1 MDLEATIE
9 NCKQMFL
16 DPTFAAVRRWREAH
30 PGQKVIG
37 CFPVYVPEEIVHAAG
52 MLPVALYGGGP
63 MIEIDHADSRIQSF
77 ICSISR
83 STLELGLTGR
93 LDAFDGLIFP
103 SICDVARNL
112 SGVWQRNFPGQMSF
126 FIHFA
131 QNIYSKNAVP
141 YLRSEY
147 DRLRQALEALGGA
160 PITEEA
166 LRYSIAVYNENRE
179 LLRRLQDLK
188 RRAPEKVSMTEA
200 YALVRAGGI
209 MPKEEHNA
217 LLRQVLPELEARQSR
232 PMDRIR
238 VVLDGA
244 FCEQPPIEVIM
255 GIEQAGCY
263 ILDDDFAVGRRWLET
278 AVEPNSPAPFP
289 YREGGE
295 RAGGEVDALTAL
307 AATFIAHSVP
317 SAIRYDGPKVRTQR
331 FLEKCRSVKV
341 DGVLFVWA
349 KFCDPAQFDYVLMKD
364 ALDREHIPHL
374 AIEFEEKMS
383 VFELVRSQ
391 VETFVESILFY
402 S

>member
-1 MDLEATIE
+1 MDLEAIFETCRE
-9 NCKQMFL
+9 MFQ
-16 DPTFAAVRRWREAH
+16 DPTFAAVRRWKAAH
-30 PGQKVIG
+30 PGRKAIG
-37 CFPVYVPEEIVHAAG
+37 CFPVYVPEEIIHAAG
-52 MLPVALYGGGP
+52 MLPVSLFGGGN

-93 LDAFDGLIFP
+93 LDVFDGLVFP

-112 SGVWQRNFPGQMSF
+112 SGVWQRNFPHQLSF
-126 FIHFA
+126 YIHFA
-131 QNIYSKNAVP
+131 QNIYSANAVP

-147 DRLRQALEALGGA
+147 ERLRQALEELGGT
-160 PITEEA
+160 PITEET
-166 LRYSIAVYNENRE
+166 LRHSIAVYNENRA
-179 LLRRLQDLK
+179 LLRQLYDLK
-188 RRAPEKVSMTEA
+188 RRSPEKVSMTET
-200 YALVRAGGI
+200 YTLIRAGGVL
-209 MPKEEHNA
+209 PKEEHNA
-217 LLRQVLPELEARQSR
+217 LLRQVLPELEARQAR

-238 VVLDGA
+238 VILDGA

-263 ILDDDFAVGRRWLET
+263 ILDDDFAVGRRWLE
-278 AVEPNSPAPFP
+278 APVALD
-289 YREGGE
+289 GE
-295 RAGGEVDALTAL
+295 AADALTAL
-307 AATFIAHSVP
+307 ARAFIQHSVP
-317 SAIRYDGPKVRTQR
+317 SPIRYDGPRMRTQR
-331 FLEKCRSVKV
+331 FLEKCRTLQV

-349 KFCDPAQFDYVLMKD
+349 KFCDPAQFDYVLLKD
-364 ALDREHIPHL
+364 ALDRAHIPHL

>member
-1 MDLEATIE
+1 MDLEAVFASCRE
-9 NCKQMFL
+9 MFQ
-16 DPTFAAVRRWREAH
+16 DPTFAAVRRWKEAH
-30 PGQKVIG
+30 PGRKAIG
-37 CFPVYVPEEIVHAAG
+37 CFPVYVPEEIIHAAG
-52 MLPVALYGGGP
+52 MLPVSLFGGGNR
-63 MIEIDHADSRIQSF
+63 IEIDHADSRIQSF

-93 LDAFDGLIFP
+93 LDVFDGLVFP

-112 SGVWQRNFPGQMSF
+112 SGVWQRNFPQQLCF
-126 FIHFA
+126 YIHFA
-131 QNIYSKNAVP
+131 QNIYSAKAVP

-147 DRLRQALEALGGA
+147 ERLRRALEELGGA
-160 PITEEA
+160 PISEEA
-166 LRYSIAVYNENRE
+166 LCHSIAVYNENRA
-179 LLRRLQDLK
+179 LLRRLYDLK
-188 RRAPEKVSMTEA
+188 RRSPEKVSMTEV
-200 YALVRAGGI
+200 YTLVRVGGL

-217 LLRQVLPELEARQSR
+217 LLRQVLPELEGREAQ

-263 ILDDDFAVGRRWLET
+263 IVDDDFAIGRRWLD
-278 AVEPNSPAPFP
+278 APVALD
-289 YREGGE
+289 GE
-295 RAGGEVDALTAL
+295 APDALTAL
-307 AATFIAHSVP
+307 ARAFIAHSVP
-317 SAIRYDGPKVRTQR
+317 SPVRYDGPRVRTQR
-331 FLEKCRSVKV
+331 FLEKCQMLQV

-349 KFCDPAQFDYVLMKD
+349 KFCDPAQFDYVLLKD
-364 ALDREHIPHL
+364 ALDRAHIPHL

>member
-1 MDLEATIE
+1 MDLEAVIE
-9 NCKQMFL
+9 NCKQVFQ
-16 DPTFAAVRRWREAH
+16 DPTFGAVRRWKEAH
-30 PGQKVIG
+30 PGRKAVG
-37 CFPVYVPEEIVHAAG
+37 CFPVYVPEEIIHAAG

-63 MIEIDHADSRIQSF
+63 TIEIDHADSRIQSF

-112 SGVWQRNFPGQMSF
+112 SGVWQRNFPGQLSF

-131 QNIYSKNAVP
+131 QNIYSANAVP

-147 DRLRQALEALGGA
+147 ERLRQALEALGGV
-160 PITEEA
+160 PVTEEA
-166 LRYSIAVYNENRE
+166 LRHSIAVYNEHRA
-179 LLRRLQDLK
+179 LLGQLYQLK
-188 RRAPEKVSMTEA
+188 RRAPEKVSMTET
-200 YALVRAGGI
+200 YALVRAGGV

-217 LLRQVLPELEARQSR
+217 LLRQVLPELEARDAR

-238 VVLDGA
+238 VILDGA

-263 ILDDDFAVGRRWLET
+263 ILDDDLAIGRRWLET
-278 AVEPNSPAPFP
+278 PVFLNGSSP
-289 YREGGE
+289 
-295 RAGGEVDALTAL
+295 DALTAL
-307 AATFIAHSVP
+307 AATFIGHSVP
-317 SAIRYDGPKVRTQR
+317 SAIRYDGPKVRTRR
-331 FLEKCRSVKV
+331 FLDKCHALNV
-341 DGVLFVWA
+341 DGVIFTWA
-349 KFCDPAQFDYVLMKD
+349 KFCDPAQFDYVLLKD
-364 ALDREHIPHL
+364 ALDREHLPHL
-374 AIEFEEKMS
+374 ALEFEEKMS

>member
-1 MDLEATIE
+1 MMDLEAMFE
-9 NCKQMFL
+9 NCRETFQ
-16 DPTFAAVRRWREAH
+16 DPTFATVRRWKEQH
-30 PGQKVIG
+30 PGRKAIG
-37 CFPVYVPEEIVHAAG
+37 CFPVYVPEEIIHAAG
-52 MLPVALYGGGP
+52 MLPVALYGGGN

-83 STLELGLTGR
+83 STLELGLTDR
-93 LDAFDGLIFP
+93 LADFDGLVFP

-112 SGVWQRNFPGQMSF
+112 SGVWQRNFPGQLSF

-131 QNIYSKNAVP
+131 QNIYSINAVP

-147 DRLRQALEALGGA
+147 DRLRQALEELGGR

-166 LRYSIAVYNENRE
+166 LRRSIAVYNENRA
-179 LLRRLQDLK
+179 LLERLYDLK
-188 RRAPEKVSMTEA
+188 RRAPAKVSMTEV
-200 YALVRAGGI
+200 YTLVRAGGI
-209 MPKEEHNA
+209 MLKEEHNA
-217 LLRQVLPELEARQSR
+217 LLHQVLPELEARQAH

-238 VVLDGA
+238 VMLDGA

-263 ILDDDFAVGRRWLET
+263 ILDDDFAVGRRWLE
-278 AVEPNSPAPFP
+278 APVPLNGREP
-289 YREGGE
+289 
-295 RAGGEVDALTAL
+295 DALTAL
-307 AATFIAHSVP
+307 AQAFIAHSTP
-317 SAIRYDGPKVRTQR
+317 SPIRYDGPRVRTER
-331 FLEKCRSVKV
+331 FLEKCKALNV

-349 KFCDPAQFDYVLMKD
+349 KFCDPAQFDYVLLKD
-364 ALDREHIPHL
+364 ALDRNHIPHL

>member
-1 MDLEATIE
+1 MDLEAVLETCRE
-9 NCKQMFL
+9 MFQ
-16 DPTFAAVRRWREAH
+16 DPTFAAVRRWKAAH
-30 PGQKVIG
+30 PGRKAIG
-37 CFPVYVPEEIVHAAG
+37 CFPVYVPEEIIHAAG
-52 MLPVALYGGGP
+52 MLPVSLFGGGN

-93 LDAFDGLIFP
+93 LEVFDGLVFP

-112 SGVWQRNFPGQMSF
+112 SGVWQRNFPHQLSF
-126 FIHFA
+126 YIHFA
-131 QNIYSKNAVP
+131 QNIYSVNAVP

-147 DRLRQALEALGGA
+147 DRLRQALEELGSM

-166 LRYSIAVYNENRE
+166 LRHSIAVYNENRA
-179 LLRRLQDLK
+179 LLRQLYDLK
-188 RRAPEKVSMTEA
+188 RRSPEKVSMAET
-200 YALVRAGGI
+200 YTLVRAGGL

-217 LLRQVLPELEARQSR
+217 LLRQVLPALEARQAR

-263 ILDDDFAVGRRWLET
+263 ILDDDFAVGRRWLE
-278 AVEPNSPAPFP
+278 APVALD
-289 YREGGE
+289 GE
-295 RAGGEVDALTAL
+295 AADALTAL
-307 AATFIAHSVP
+307 ARAFIRHSLP
-317 SAIRYDGPKVRTQR
+317 SPVRYDGPRVRTQR
-331 FLEKCRSVKV
+331 FLEKCQALQV

-349 KFCDPAQFDYVLMKD
+349 KFCDPAQFDYVLLKD
-364 ALDREHIPHL
+364 ALDRAHIPHL